1 MRPIRRRGEG
11 GFTLIEVLAALSVF
25 TITILG
31 IIPLLVGAVKGAA
44 VSRSYTVG
52 KNLALE
58 GMERARGLTYFVDYP
73 TQKGYS
79 NNVAP
84 FRKVDILDLYF
95 PDLGTPAYDSSS
107 KTYTTTCSTSNS
119 INPAC
124 PRELPAGFSLEYR
137 ARFVEP
143 VRTTTA
149 GVEQE
154 TFQTVPPPTGYRWN
168 PPDPYT
174 ALDVAPSQI
183 LELKV
188 TARWSY
194 GGTSRSFDISALI
207 GEREFGKVT
216 VRGVAKVQHAVQVR
230 TGFTDSASNKSE
242 LIVTGGIAESR
253 VETKTAS
260 TAYQAVRA
268 GELKLLTVPAD
279 PAVTATDLGNSPLS
293 GAETFLHAPPDDL
306 NPAAGSGPAGD
317 LMHPSLGAV
326 AGIEATSTTGLKATA
341 SQQLPA
347 ATGSLSYPAPAS
359 PTGAERLLW
368 ATGQVGPLNGVELRL
383 DASQGLTSF
392 RVRGGAAPT
401 LNGGTSATVTP
412 VGSGRKV
419 ESVASASFG
428 RLRLLP
434 TSFIDS
440 PVTDALGATL
450 NEKAVIVIDDFQAST
465 TCTST
470 ASTSGTATA
479 TNVWS
484 AKLRYWK
491 DSNALDGLSAGE
503 YSSPIA
509 LSSTNTSD
517 PLGNLGTANNP
528 LVYDGELPADDVYLF
543 EDTGSVPVRRGYLRT
558 WSSSFGSSGQT
569 SSVDATGRVTQ
580 GDINGAIRIG
590 TAPTYPGREDSVLSV
605 EAGKLSCASEDQR

>member
-1 MRPIRRRGEG
+1 MNPIRSRAEA

-79 NNVAP
+79 NNVEP

-95 PDLGTPAYDSSS
+95 PNLTSSGYDSTS

-119 INPAC
+119 TNPAC
-124 PRELPAGFSLEYR
+124 PRDLPAGFSLDYR

-143 VRTTTA
+143 LKATVA
-149 GVEQE
+149 GVEEE
-154 TFQTVPPPTGYRWN
+154 TFQTVAPASGYRWN

-183 LELKV
+183 LELTV

-194 GGTSRSFDISALI
+194 GGEARDFGTKALI
-207 GEREFGKVT
+207 GEREFGDVT
-216 VRGVAKVQHAVQVR
+216 VRAVAKVDHAIEVE
-230 TGFTDSASNKSE
+230 TGYTDTAGDKSE
-242 LIVTGGIAESR
+242 LTVTGGIAESR

-260 TAYQAVRA
+260 TADQTVRA
-268 GELKLLTVPAD
+268 GELELLTVPTD
-279 PAVTATDLGNSPLS
+279 PTVSATDLGNSPVK
-293 GAETFLHAPPDDL
+293 GAETFLHAPPDNL
-306 NPAAGSGPAGD
+306 NPAADSDARGD
-317 LMHPSLGAV
+317 LVHPSLGAV
-326 AGIEATSTTGLKATA
+326 AGIESTSTTNLK
-341 SQQLPA
+341 SSVSEELPT
-347 ATGSLSYPAPAS
+347 ATGSFAYPAPAT

-368 ATGQVGPLNGVELRL
+368 ATGQLGPLNGVQLRL
-383 DASQGLTSF
+383 DGNQGLTSF
-392 RVRGGAAPT
+392 RIRGGVTPT
-401 LNGGTSATVTP
+401 LNGGTSATTTP

-419 ESVASASFG
+419 ETVASAAFG

-440 PVTDALGATL
+440 PVTDALGATV
-450 NEKAVIVIDDFQAST
+450 NEKAVILIDDFQAST
-465 TCTST
+465 TCRST
-470 ASTSGTATA
+470 ASTSGTAVA
-479 TNVWS
+479 TVQWS
-484 AKLRYWK
+484 AKLRYWR
-491 DSNALDGLSAGE
+491 DSNGLDGLSAGG

-509 LSSTNTSD
+509 LSSTNTTD
-517 PLGNLGTANNP
+517 PLGGLGTADNP
-528 LVYDGELPADDVYLF
+528 LVYDGLLPVDDVYLF
-543 EDTGSVPVRRGYLRT
+543 EDPGSVPERRGYLRT
-558 WSSSFGSSGQT
+558 WSSSYVSSGQT
-569 SSVDATGRVTQ
+569 RSVDASGRVTQ
-580 GDINGAIRIG
+580 AAINGAIRIG
-590 TAPTYPGREDSVLSV
+590 TAPTDPGREDSGLSV
-605 EAGKLSCASEDQR
+605 DVGKLSCASEDQR